1 MMLLFPEMP
10 GLIKLKQLAAVPLA
24 LLLLAGPSAQAQGL
38 RVPGVAPSS
47 GAATAPANRAV
58 TPVAAAG
65 NAQRAADFI
74 VAVVNS
80 DPITNNEVRQEAR
93 RLRNELT
100 ENRQP
105 LPGDEELARRTLERL
120 IVDKAQ
126 LQIARDTGL
135 RVDDVAVDQA
145 EQSVARQNQ
154 VDVAEMRRR
163 LAASNVGLAQFR
175 EQLRDRITLARLR
188 ERDVDSRVRVSDLE
202 VFQFLGEQTSANA
215 SASGGAVELNLA
227 QILVSIPE
235 NASAAVLASLTAKAA
250 AAQAQASA
258 GVDFA
263 ALAREM
269 SDAQDRATGGQL
281 GLRSADRYP
290 ELFWEA
296 VKYLPVGGVSEV
308 IRSGAGYHVLKVL
321 EKRNAGSAVAQ
332 TRARHILLTASS
344 QMNEAQ
350 ARDKLLDYKARV
362 ERNQADFATL
372 ARENSQDASAAQ
384 GGDLGWAGPGLFVP
398 EFEQV
403 MNALAPGQISAPLI
417 SRFGMHLIQVLERRT
432 ATLSA
437 REQQD
442 AIRNQLREKKLDE
455 AYATWVQETRNR
467 AYVEMREP
475 PQLSP

>member
-1 MMLLFPEMP
+1 MD
-10 GLIKLKQLAAVPLA
+10 GDA
-24 LLLLAGPSAQAQGL
+24 L
-38 RVPGVAPSS
+38 
-47 GAATAPANRAV
+47 APANRAV

-296 VKYLPVGGVSEV
+296 VKNLPVGGVSEV